1 MSNKMLIFWNRY
13 DFDTKYFNGIMKIII
28 MISMKAK
35 CDIDMRYFI
44 GKELDDFLREFV
56 SSVHTEE
63 EVLSAHLLKFS
74 IIIFSIIFISP
85 QDIDFLRDYQTGGC
99 LGQAG
104 VRRSPRGAEKVF
116 LGGLWRQQWWQ
127 DWYQRGK

>member
-1 MSNKMLIFWNRY
+1 
-13 DFDTKYFNGIMKIII
+13 
-28 MISMKAK
+28 MKAK

-85 QDIDFLRDYQTGGC
+85 AQDIKAFIDFLRDYQTGGC

-104 VRRSPRGAEKVF
+104 VRPKP
-116 LGGLWRQQWWQ
+116 
-127 DWYQRGK
+127 

>member
-1 MSNKMLIFWNRY
+1 
-13 DFDTKYFNGIMKIII
+13 

-85 QDIDFLRDYQTGGC
+85 RDIEAFIDFLRDYQTGGC

-116 LGGLWRQQWWQ
+116 LGGL
-127 DWYQRGK
+127 

>member
-1 MSNKMLIFWNRY
+1 
-13 DFDTKYFNGIMKIII
+13 MK
-28 MISMKAK
+28 SK

-74 IIIFSIIFISP
+74 IIIFISP
-85 QDIDFLRDYQTGGC
+85 QDIEAFIDFLRDYQTGGC

-116 LGGLWRQQWWQ
+116 LGGL
-127 DWYQRGK
+127 